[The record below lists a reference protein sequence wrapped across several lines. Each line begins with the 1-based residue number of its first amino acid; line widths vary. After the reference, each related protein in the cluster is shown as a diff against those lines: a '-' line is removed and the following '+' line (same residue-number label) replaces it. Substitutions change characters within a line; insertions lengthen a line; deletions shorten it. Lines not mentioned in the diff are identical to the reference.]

1 MGGKVLDYPGRAMYF
16 AGESDGY
23 KKGRAEGI
31 SVGIETGRA
40 EGIDKANVRV
50 ATDMIHDHKPLDEII
65 KYSKL
70 AKDVVMSIANSLKID
85 LA

>member
-23 KKGRAEGI
+23 KKGRAEG
-31 SVGIETGRA
+31 RA
-40 EGIDKANVRV
+40 KGIDETNVRV

-70 AKDVVMSIANSLKID
+70 AKDVILGIAKSLKVD